1 MVEKYFEAKSFLFF
15 LELKITIVFVA
26 VIGII
31 VITVLTGRVMAKWW
45 ERRQE
50 RLMKKYFEEDDD
62 DEKED
67 A

>member
-26 VIGII
+26 AIGVI
-31 VITVLTGRVMAKWW
+31 VITVLAGRVMAKWW
-45 ERRQE
+45 KRRQE

-62 DEKED
+62 EKED

>member
-26 VIGII
+26 AIGAI
-31 VITVLTGRVMAKWW
+31 VITVLAGRVMAKWW
-45 ERRQE
+45 KRRQE

-62 DEKED
+62 EKED